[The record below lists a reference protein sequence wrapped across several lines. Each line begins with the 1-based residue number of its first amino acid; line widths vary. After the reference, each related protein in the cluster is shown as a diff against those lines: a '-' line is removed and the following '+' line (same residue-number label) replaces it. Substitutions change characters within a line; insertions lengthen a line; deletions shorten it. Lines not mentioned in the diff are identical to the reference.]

1 MQFKKKYKLKNNI
14 NHLKDIFGNLKSYGK
29 YHPLIKNVIL
39 VNSKNSSKT
48 EYIVKEQPFNWI
60 PIRIKYLTVVRQ
72 KNNKIEYQIKKIPLT
87 KVSFEYEF
95 LHIGELECEV
105 EFKLSL
111 KSKLLG
117 KRIFLQKMINAQE
130 ELMNNILEEEVF
142 F

>member
-1 MQFKKKYKLKNNI
+1 
-14 NHLKDIFGNLKSYGK
+14 
-29 YHPLIKNVIL
+29 
-39 VNSKNSSKT
+39 
-48 EYIVKEQPFNWI
+48 
-60 PIRIKYLTVVRQ
+60 
-72 KNNKIEYQIKKIPLT
+72 
-87 KVSFEYEF
+87 
-95 LHIGELECEV
+95 LECEV